1 MTVTRPG
8 AINAAATATAYAY
21 GRARWPVMAELADG
35 TTTRI
40 IRARTVKGVLQ
51 VLVLGTGCWMP
62 AARVW
67 RDS

>member
-8 AINAAATATAYAY
+8 AINAAATAYAY

-40 IRARTVKGVLQ
+40 IRARTMKGALQ
-51 VLVLGTGCWMP
+51 VLVLGTGRWMP
-62 AARVW
+62 AVRVW
-67 RDS
+67 QDT